1 MLHPSYNDLMNV
13 VNSDVEPGEHPVVN
27 SRYSIVLATAKRAR
41 QLIAGSQPLVSGKYP
56 KPLNSIAIKEL
67 STSAIKIDTEE
78 EARAKREAA
87 ALAAEQAATATETAD
102 SDEPE
107 QKVTEE
113 TATEET
119 DTEA

>member
-41 QLIAGSQPLVSGKYP
+41 QLIAGSKPLVTGNYP
-56 KPLNSIAIKEL
+56 KPLSIAIKEL

-87 ALAAEQAATATETAD
+87 AEQAATSSETAD

-107 QKVTEE
+107 TEVTEE
-113 TATEET
+113 TATEEA